1 MFSVMSVCLEWEGG
15 VVMGPLPM
23 MQLVGSVT
31 GHMVPPQP
39 PHHHMGIPHYIDLLK
54 IVHLD
59 PPPQYILTYIS
70 VAHTSVGK

>member
-1 MFSVMSVCLEWEGG
+1 
-15 VVMGPLPM
+15 MGPLPM
-23 MQLVGSVT
+23 MQLVGHRSHGAT
-31 GHMVPPQP
+31 TPP
-39 PHHHMGIPHYIDLLK
+39 PHHHHHQMGIPHYIDLFK